1 MGEMPPLPGQ
11 TSTSDESSLMYDEG
25 QDTSSTLLSNGS
37 PVHSSTILQNTLS
50 KERRKMRLIEK
61 YSTGKTSEY
70 SKSTMQSINSAV
82 RKVLIP
88 RMKFVSTQ
96 KHFGQFEQPDF
107 SDESCWVHRV
117 FDQLGNLKRANDMVK
132 AEIWMTYRN
141 KVKEQFSLHRS
152 MVTNQLKKT
161 LIKGKFFFT

>member
-1 MGEMPPLPGQ
+1 MSEMPPLPGQ
-11 TSTSDESSLMYDEG
+11 TSTSDDSSLMDNG
-25 QDTSSTLLSNGS
+25 DQDTSFSSSVEGS
-37 PVHSSTILQNTLS
+37 AQSHIVQTALTR
-50 KERRKMRLIEK
+50 ERRKMKLIEK
-61 YSTGKTSEY
+61 YSTGRTTEY

-96 KHFGQFEQPDF
+96 KHFGHFEQPDF

-132 AEIWMTYRN
+132 AEIWMTYRH

-152 MVTNQLKKT
+152 MVTNQLKT
-161 LIKGKFFFT
+161 SLIKSKY